1 MLAAGRPAGKV
12 HRQFPAGRV
21 TGSGWGSPAMRDPCL
36 TLSDREPMM
45 TFANRVFDKLKN
57 LLGNQPP
64 QQPESPVPA
73 ARASRAGGAGGPP
86 RRPARPRSPL
96 SDPNLGGGSVRS
108 RGPSG
113 AFAP

>member
-1 MLAAGRPAGKV
+1 
-12 HRQFPAGRV
+12 
-21 TGSGWGSPAMRDPCL
+21 
-36 TLSDREPMM
+36 MM

-73 ARASRAGGAGGPP
+73 ARASRAGVAGGPP
-86 RRPARPRSPL
+86 GRPARPRSPL
-96 SDPNLGGGSVRS
+96 PAPNLGGGGVRP

-113 AFAP
+113 AFPPRDAPDESAPAEIPCPNCGEPMLAG